1 LLLLMALGIVL
12 QDFIDQAQIHTYSML
27 SLDSNT
33 YIRSVLN
40 KALGDDKARLSLNP
54 ESVR

>member
-1 LLLLMALGIVL
+1 MTLGIVL